1 MARRYTGV
9 KVSNHSWEGFDMLK
23 KLISK
28 TIRLWNGEPK
38 PEPEPEPEKNV
49 YEVEEVW
56 QLRIEVQDSK
66 SFTYTHEDFR
76 PLWRMYHWYLARDSM
91 KYNIEYEKGMRIFLR
106 DDIKTIQLDMVKA
119 NKRKLT

>member
-28 TIRLWNGEPK
+28 IIRLWNG
-38 PEPEPEPEKNV
+38 EPEPEKNV

-56 QLRIEVQDSK
+56 QLLIEVHGDSR
-66 SFTYTHEDFR
+66 SFTYTNKDSR